1 MGTSIRVT
9 TLKVGNTYRVL
20 QEGHRLDGQRV
31 KLESMKFR
39 KDGSVRPFVI
49 DGVASI
55 SEVPAD
61 SLFEISEVKP

>member
-1 MGTSIRVT
+1 METGI
-9 TLKVGNTYRVL
+9 KVVELAIGRTYRVL

-31 KLESMKFR
+31 KLEYMKFR

-49 DGVASI
+49 DGLASI

-61 SLFEISEVKP
+61 SLHEVTP